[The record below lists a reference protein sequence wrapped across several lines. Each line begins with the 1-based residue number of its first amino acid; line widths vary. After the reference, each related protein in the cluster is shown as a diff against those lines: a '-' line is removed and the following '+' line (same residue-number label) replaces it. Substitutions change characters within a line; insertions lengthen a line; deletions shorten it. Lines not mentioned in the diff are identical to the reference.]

1 MITGFNTDIDFD
13 GQTFHVQTEDKGVDH
28 PVIETLVYTGGQI
41 VCARKTPY
49 AELGADGGAPDD
61 SEIQQRMEAQH
72 RALIQEIRDGTL
84 TKEDLE
90 PFGWNIISNQSFED
104 VVRTFIAEQVPLE
117 SICLEW
123 LEPEDLRAGERPTL
137 KLTVTDETSE
147 RPVVGARVVGKLV
160 GRDSE
165 GTLMF
170 IALTDAC
177 GSVETSC
184 DIPPKP
190 GVGATLVCE
199 AEAAGHTAEISRRV
213 KRRARA
219 SVQRA

>member
-49 AELGADGGAPDD
+49 AELVAADGPSDT
-61 SEIQQRMEAQH
+61 EIQQRMEAQH

-90 PFGWNIISNQSFED
+90 PFGWNIISNQSFD
-104 VVRTFIAEQVPLE
+104 QVVRTFIEQQVPLE
-117 SICLEW
+117 NIRLDW

-137 KLTVTDETSE
+137 RLAVTDETSE
-147 RPVVGARVVGKLV
+147 RPVIGARVVAKLV
-160 GRDSE
+160 GRDNE
-165 GTLMF
+165 GTLLF
-170 IALTDAC
+170 SALTDAC
-177 GSVETSC
+177 GSVETPC

-199 AEAAGHTAEISRRV
+199 AEAAGQTAEVRRRV
-213 KRRARA
+213 KRRVRA

>member
-1 MITGFNTDIDFD
+1 
-13 GQTFHVQTEDKGVDH
+13 
-28 PVIETLVYTGGQI
+28 
-41 VCARKTPY
+41 
-49 AELGADGGAPDD
+49 
-61 SEIQQRMEAQH
+61 
-72 RALIQEIRDGTL
+72 
-84 TKEDLE
+84 
-90 PFGWNIISNQSFED
+90 
-104 VVRTFIAEQVPLE
+104 
-117 SICLEW
+117 
-123 LEPEDLRAGERPTL
+123 
-137 KLTVTDETSE
+137 
-147 RPVVGARVVGKLV
+147 
-160 GRDSE
+160 
-165 GTLMF
+165 MF

>member
-13 GQTFHVQTEDKGVDH
+13 GQTFHVQTEDKGVAH

-49 AELGADGGAPDD
+49 AELVADGGP
-61 SEIQQRMEAQH
+61 SEGEIQQRMEAQH

-90 PFGWNIISNQSFED
+90 PFGWNIISNQSFEQ

-117 SICLEW
+117 SIHLEW
-123 LEPEDLRAGERPTL
+123 LEPKDLRAGERSTL
-137 KLTVTDETSE
+137 RLAVTDETSE
-147 RPVVGARVVGKLV
+147 RPVIGARVVAKLV
-160 GRDSE
+160 GRDNE
-165 GTLMF
+165 GTLLF
-170 IALTDAC
+170 SALTDAC
-177 GSVETSC
+177 GAVKASC

-199 AEAAGHTAEISRRV
+199 AEAAGHIAEVSRRV

>member
-49 AELGADGGAPDD
+49 AELVADGGAVDA
-61 SEIQQRMEAQH
+61 EIQQRMEAQH

-90 PFGWNIISNQSFED
+90 PFGWNIISNQSFEQ

-123 LEPEDLRAGERPTL
+123 LEPKELRAGETPTL
-137 KLTVTDETSE
+137 KLAVTDET
-147 RPVVGARVVGKLV
+147 RMPVVSDGRRLTRAEATSPTPIARKGQAPIERRAWGKLSQV
-160 GRDSE
+160 R
-165 GTLMF
+165 
-170 IALTDAC
+170 
-177 GSVETSC
+177 
-184 DIPPKP
+184 
-190 GVGATLVCE
+190 
-199 AEAAGHTAEISRRV
+199 AAGRRCLVFRPDAQCEFSRTGDV
-213 KRRARA
+213 G
-219 SVQRA
+219 